1 MLAYEFERTTVKAEK
16 EQLPNTIELMLVAEA
31 HSSYDTDSEESQIT
45 EDEYEDEMYG
55 SYEKMREYL
64 QDPILLINNMKKK
77 RVGNII

>member
-1 MLAYEFERTTVKAEK
+1 
-16 EQLPNTIELMLVAEA
+16 MLVAEA

-64 QDPILLINNMKKK
+64 QDPILPINNMKKK